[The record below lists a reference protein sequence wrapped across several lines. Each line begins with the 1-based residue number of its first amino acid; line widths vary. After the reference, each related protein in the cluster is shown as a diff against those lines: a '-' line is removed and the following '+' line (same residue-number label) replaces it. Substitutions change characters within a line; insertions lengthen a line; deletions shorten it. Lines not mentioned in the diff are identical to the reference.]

1 MGVGGIMK
9 YDDRI
14 KYMLSG
20 YFGIKEISNYERK
33 LFVLKDVERY
43 IKEYLKTNKVDG
55 VNYYELAE
63 TIEKNTLREK
73 IQDSLIVLNEIN
85 GPIDLIL
92 LIKLKIK
99 ELKYNDK

>member
-1 MGVGGIMK
+1 MK

-20 YFGIKEISNYERK
+20 YFGIKEIDNYERK
-33 LFVLKDVERY
+33 LFILKDVEKY
-43 IKEYLKTNKVDG
+43 IKDYLKVNKVEG
-55 VNYYELAE
+55 VNYYDFADA
-63 TIEKNTLREK
+63 IEKTSLKEK
-73 IQDSLIVLNEIN
+73 LQDSLIVLNEID

-92 LIKLKIK
+92 LIKLKVK